1 MEMKPEVKKIN
12 AAQILITVTLIGIL
26 MSLLGLYI
34 YYGMYQARQT
44 VQIEEVVVP
53 AAELDPDEARRKEI
67 IEALNNQPSTVNEL
81 EKRVIINSLKQ
92 SPVEVDSKESEN
104 ERTEIINALQQNQ

>member
-1 MEMKPEVKKIN
+1 MKPEVKKIN

-34 YYGMYQARQT
+34 YYGMYQARQVAQVEQLPT
-44 VQIEEVVVP
+44 PEVIDP
-53 AAELDPDEARRKEI
+53 YEAERKEI
-67 IEALNNQPSTVNEL
+67 IEALRNEPIITNES

-92 SPVEVDSKESEN
+92 NPIEGNSEEREKE
-104 ERTEIINALQQNQ
+104 RAEIINALQ